1 METEE
6 SSEEPPSPSAAKP
19 ECRALNPCN
28 GRGGGPAGPVQR
40 RGPLQQEGAA
50 VPYRQLE
57 TSLFCLRLMV
67 SGCGPDFEP
76 YFEESLLDLLVRT
89 GQHPSRF
96 VREAGFHVLN
106 SLVSVCAQRRCAA
119 GVLLASAADADED
132 CCYDMEIEEEEETS
146 CPVAPT
152 LGSPLE
158 RFSLP
163 LAQMLAAGLADTTE
177 NWAQVR

>member
-1 METEE
+1 
-6 SSEEPPSPSAAKP
+6 
-19 ECRALNPCN
+19 
-28 GRGGGPAGPVQR
+28 
-40 RGPLQQEGAA
+40 
-50 VPYRQLE
+50 
-57 TSLFCLRLMV
+57 MV

-106 SLVSVCAQRRCAA
+106 SLVSVCTQSRCAP
-119 GVLLASAADADED
+119 GVVSTAADADED
-132 CCYDMEIEEEEETS
+132 CCYDMEIEEEEERS
-146 CPVAPT
+146 CPSAGIVE
-152 LGSPLE
+152 SPLE

>member
-28 GRGGGPAGPVQR
+28 GRGGPAGPVQR

-132 CCYDMEIEEEEETS
+132 CCYDMEIEEEEEES
-146 CPVAPT
+146 PPAPT
-152 LGSPLE
+152 VGSPLE
-158 RFSLP
+158 RFSMP

>member
-19 ECRALNPCN
+19 ECRALNPCS
-28 GRGGGPAGPVQR
+28 GRGGVPAGPVQR

-106 SLVSVCAQRRCAA
+106 SLVSVCTQSRCAA
-119 GVLLASAADADED
+119 GVVSSAADGDED
-132 CCYDMEIEEEEETS
+132 CCHDMEIEEEEEETS
-146 CPVAPT
+146 CPAAPSV
-152 LGSPLE
+152 GSPLE

>member
-28 GRGGGPAGPVQR
+28 GRGGLAGPVQR

-67 SGCGPDFEP
+67 SCCGPDFEP

-96 VREAGFHVLN
+96 VREAGE
-106 SLVSVCAQRRCAA
+106 S
-119 GVLLASAADADED
+119 
-132 CCYDMEIEEEEETS
+132 
-146 CPVAPT
+146 PPAPT
-152 LGSPLE
+152 VGSPLE
-158 RFSLP
+158 RFSMP

>member
-1 METEE
+1 M
-6 SSEEPPSPSAAKP
+6 
-19 ECRALNPCN
+19 
-28 GRGGGPAGPVQR
+28 
-40 RGPLQQEGAA
+40 
-50 VPYRQLE
+50 
-57 TSLFCLRLMV
+57 
-67 SGCGPDFEP
+67 
-76 YFEESLLDLLVRT
+76 
-89 GQHPSRF
+89 
-96 VREAGFHVLN
+96 LN

-119 GVLLASAADADED
+119 GVVSSADED